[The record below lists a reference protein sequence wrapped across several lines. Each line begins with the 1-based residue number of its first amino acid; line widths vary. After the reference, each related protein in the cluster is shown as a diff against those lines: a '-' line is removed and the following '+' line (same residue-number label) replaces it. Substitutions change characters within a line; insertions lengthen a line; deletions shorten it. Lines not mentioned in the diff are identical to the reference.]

1 LLDLFGERRRRQAA
15 DDVVRFSH
23 WADFDNMALF
33 ACFAVAIALLI
44 RNFAFRLACGP
55 QYCGTHRRRI

>member
-1 LLDLFGERRRRQAA
+1 VFGERRRRQAA

-23 WADFDNMALF
+23 WADDNMALF

-44 RNFAFRLACGP
+44 RNFAFRVASGP
-55 QYCGTHRRRI
+55 QYSGTHRRRI